1 MLGETAV
8 AFPKISVSMSSGGTH
23 REFAS
28 FSWGV
33 VSYVLKV
40 DIRMTRLKEH
50 GLKYQKKF
58 LKSCKDLHSSFVFLV
73 NRETREKQ
81 RGVKS

>member
-50 GLKYQKKF
+50 GLKYQEINFKKLQGF
-58 LKSCKDLHSSFVFLV
+58 TQLV
-73 NRETREKQ
+73 RVLSE
-81 RGVKS
+81 

>member
-33 VSYVLKV
+33 VPYVLKV
-40 DIRMTRLKEH
+40 DIRTTRLKEH
-50 GLKYQKKF
+50 GLKYQEINFKKLQGF
-58 LKSCKDLHSSFVFLV
+58 TQLV
-73 NRETREKQ
+73 RVLSE
-81 RGVKS
+81 